1 MLIAIDSKHAPVSS
15 GFRQLGSVRFLE
27 TREISRP
34 MIGDADAL
42 VVRSETR
49 VDGALLDGTR
59 IRFVG
64 TATIGTDHVDLDY
77 LKRRG
82 IGFASAPGSNAN
94 SVAEYIIAALLYLA
108 DRFNMRLRETT
119 IGIVG
124 IGNIGSRVERIA
136 RALGMRVLANDP
148 PLQRST
154 GDRRFVPLDDLM
166 QADIVTLHVPLTR
179 DGDDVTYHLF
189 EGRRIASMKRGSI
202 LLNTSRGSVVETGAL
217 VHALRSGHLAGAVI
231 DVWENEPV
239 IDRELLSLTTLATPH
254 IAGYSFDGKVN
265 AAKMIFDS
273 LCSYNGLSVPWR
285 DPENLPMPS
294 TPTLRLPENL
304 LTVEEILRFAVSRC
318 YDIEQDDVQLKAMLE
333 RTGGDATELFR
344 TLRAQYPVRREFSAT
359 RLEIPPMYEAVMP
372 ALSAL
377 GFSFR

>member
-1 MLIAIDSKHAPVSS
+1 MLIVIDSKHAPVSS
-15 GFRQLGSVRFLE
+15 AFRQLGSVRFLQ
-27 TREISRP
+27 TQEISRS
-34 MIGDADAL
+34 MIRDADAL

-49 VDGALLDGTR
+49 VDEALLDGTR

-64 TATIGTDHVDLDY
+64 TGTIGTDHVDLAY

-94 SVAEYIIAALLYLA
+94 SVAEYIVAALLVLA
-108 DRFNMRLRETT
+108 DRFNIRLRGTT

-148 PLQRST
+148 PLQRVT
-154 GDRRFVPLDDLM
+154 GDPRFVPLDDLM

-189 EGRRIASMKRGSI
+189 EGRRIGSMKRGSI

-217 VHALRSGHLAGAVI
+217 AQALRSGHLAGAVI
-231 DVWENEPV
+231 DVWENEPA

-265 AAKMIFDS
+265 AARLMYDA
-273 LCSYNGLSVPWR
+273 LCSYSGLSVPWR
-285 DPENLPMPS
+285 DPEDLPLPPA
-294 TPTLRLPENL
+294 PTLRLPENL
-304 LTVEEILRFAVSRC
+304 RSLEGILGFAVRRC
-318 YDIEQDDVQLKAMLE
+318 YDIEQDDAHLKATLG
-333 RTGGDATELFR
+333 RTGGDAAELFR
-344 TLRAQYPVRREFSAT
+344 NLRAQYPVRREFSAT
-359 RLEIPPMYEAVMP
+359 HLEIPAIYDAVRP
-372 ALSAL
+372 ALDAL
-377 GFSFR
+377 GFSLR